1 MTDLSH
7 PSQPLCKYPALIL
20 SGGRSR
26 RMGQDKALLP
36 LGKETVLQRVEKA
49 FSQLSPYRVLVI
61 GHDATE
67 PKGCNF
73 QAIIRDQNPDAGP
86 LEGLRVG
93 LDFLSEYP
101 LVFVGTCDAPLVVPQ
116 VYRAMASKLDSAVD
130 AVVPKIHGQVYP
142 LTAVYRTGVK
152 SFITSMV
159 QQQQLRVKDLL
170 NAIKTCDFSADEF
183 TALDPTY
190 QTLRN
195 INTQGEYREL
205 LKELQAK

>member
-1 MTDLSH
+1 MTDPSH

-36 LGKETVLQRVEKA
+36 LGQETVLQRVEKA
-49 FSQLSPYRVLVI
+49 FARLSPYRVLVI
-61 GHDATE
+61 GHDAVA
-67 PKGCNF
+67 PRGCNF

-93 LDFLSEYP
+93 LDFLSDHP

-116 VYRAMASKLDSAVD
+116 VYRAMVNQLHSAVD
-130 AVVPKIHGQVYP
+130 AVVPKIHEQVYP
-142 LTAVYRTGVK
+142 LTAVYRTRVK
-152 SFITSMV
+152 SCVTTMV
-159 QQQQLRVKDLL
+159 QQQRLRVKDLL
-170 NAIKTCDFSADEF
+170 SEIKTCNFSADEF
-183 TALDPTY
+183 AKLDPTY

-195 INTQGEYREL
+195 INTQGEYRDL
-205 LKELQAK
+205 LKEIRAE